1 MAAFKPPFYFAFSKV
16 LFAVRIIFVEQENSA
31 DDDDTNGAEGNATI
45 ELTRLLGRRRD
56 FHVGRLGDR
65 KGRSGVRHRGS
76 GNQRRYHQASNKK
89 LQTHIK
95 HPLRERIWT
104 SLPLSLRP
112 CKKIVAR
119 ATGSSPQTRSML
131 RLFQTFLESSSGW
144 NLQTPRPEEH
154 TS

>member
-104 SLPLSLRP
+104 SLPLSLR
-112 CKKIVAR
+112 
-119 ATGSSPQTRSML
+119 S
-131 RLFQTFLESSSGW
+131 
-144 NLQTPRPEEH
+144 EEH
-154 TS
+154 TSELQSLMRISYAVFCLKQKKTKKIKENNTQKK